1 MYSYFST
8 QAVGAQNYFIQSDCI
23 NSIQKLKVDF
33 LKKRQ
38 CIMLRTFGNVVDTTF
53 GDVMCFD
60 TTFNTNK
67 YKLLCAPI
75 VGINNHGHTTKLI

>member
-1 MYSYFST
+1 
-8 QAVGAQNYFIQSDCI
+8 
-23 NSIQKLKVDF
+23 
-33 LKKRQ
+33 
-38 CIMLRTFGNVVDTTF
+38 MLRTFGNVVDTTF